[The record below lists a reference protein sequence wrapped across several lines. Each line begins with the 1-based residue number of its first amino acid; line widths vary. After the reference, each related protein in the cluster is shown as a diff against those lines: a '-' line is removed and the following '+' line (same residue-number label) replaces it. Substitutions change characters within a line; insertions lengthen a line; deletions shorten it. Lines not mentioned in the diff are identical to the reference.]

1 MRIGEVIGT
10 VTLSRVHPMLAGG
23 SLRLAVPLSLDN
35 LTGRSD
41 QRAEAIVVYDDLGAG
56 NGSLIAISEG
66 REAAQPFDPAGK
78 PIDAYNA
85 ALLDTV
91 DVVPFDTKGNR
102 KSRA

>member
-10 VTLSRVHPMLAGG
+10 VTLNRAHPMLARG
-23 SLRLAVPLSLDN
+23 SFRLAVPLTLDN
-35 LTGRSD
+35 LTRNSD
-41 QRAEAIVVYDDLGAG
+41 ARAEAIVVYDDLGAG

-66 REAAQPFDPAGK
+66 REAAQPFDPEGK

-91 DVVPFDTKGNR
+91 DIVPLARKGNR